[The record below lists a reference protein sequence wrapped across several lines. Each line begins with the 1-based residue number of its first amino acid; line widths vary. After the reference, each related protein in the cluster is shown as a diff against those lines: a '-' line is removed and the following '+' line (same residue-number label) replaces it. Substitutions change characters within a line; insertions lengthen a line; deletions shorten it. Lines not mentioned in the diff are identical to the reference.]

1 MYFHYQ
7 QEGKESEWRLASALE
22 RSRIIAKVRPAF
34 TTVLDLSA
42 VPDDNDWSKVR
53 YRGPLYFDFDA
64 DGDLELACSQFR
76 VFLGKLV
83 AEVDFDLTQ
92 ATYWASGSK
101 GFHVEIPQECF
112 IAKPPAGGLPWLP
125 YVYRDVAQSLI
136 VDTLDLNVYTGKRGR
151 MWRTPNVKREN
162 GCYKVQLRD
171 DEVLNMTPDLYQE
184 VIKSPRECVPP
195 APASCNAAF
204 AMMFDRARTRVTD
217 MMRNKRKRAEKAH
230 ALLDPWK
237 NAKRTPPTI
246 EALMRGENLNPEA
259 GFQAIAMQLSIY
271 ATSVGMERD
280 DFVRRCEGLCA
291 NHVSDGYRYRSPE
304 KRRAELMR
312 MWDYMSENTLYEFD
326 PGPIVRL
333 MSKDHV
339 ATDLGVMDTRD
350 HDDDAPAKAEA
361 APPGDDQPPAE
372 GEVAGE
378 VSDPHATIRR
388 GLFQTKYGL
397 FARHNENTV
406 SICRASFANV
416 IAFHSVENQD
426 FLGFDAEMRVEGSK
440 PRPVMLNTELFT
452 TGAHLRKFLAKYA
465 VTFQGTDAEAMGLMD
480 ILSDKARR
488 GERVYVY
495 PREGF
500 FILPNP
506 NSEAAET
513 CFVYLTNNTFRCSL
527 PENDPNAFRLKYRPE
542 MVSHSYKVDIHDA
555 PELSREM
562 VSTVNDLFEFN
573 SPANVASLIGWF
585 VSAWL
590 RTVHHHL
597 FGQFPLLQ
605 IYGEAGAGKSQT
617 VLLLS
622 RLHWARGESITMKS
636 ATSLTSF
643 ALDAHVNA
651 SASAPCI
658 LDEWKPAEMKRTGN
672 RYEKGKDVLKMA
684 YIMGDVGERGQ
695 LSKGTEAGLTITRSK
710 ASAPIVFMGEAVESE
725 TAIVERSLIV
735 AFTKRYH
742 TPQRR
747 AAFARLQANPEVLSA
762 IGRAVVERL
771 FGLDLK
777 AMRAEMTAIL
787 ERLYAAAPKR
797 GDGRTSVGDRPIF
810 NRAVAAHS
818 WSILKTVLH
827 DTFGD
832 QFDEKCS
839 EMAEHLFDFTNESSQ
854 AVAENSISEVAKVV
868 ARMAL
873 MSRRQDKSYALLNR
887 KDYCSDGET
896 LHLKIE
902 IAYDKYREYCVTSNE
917 QPLFN
922 SMSSFINA
930 LVVHSAVTDP
940 LCFNSPISQDG
951 SDERVMAFSIRAL
964 RDENVPSFRG

>member
-1 MYFHYQ
+1 MYFYYQ
-7 QEGKESEWRLASALE
+7 QEGKESEWKLASALE
-22 RSRIIAKVRPAF
+22 RSRIVSKSRPAF
-34 TTVLDLSA
+34 TTALDLSA

-64 DGDLELACSQFR
+64 DGDLERACNQFK

-83 AEVDFDLTQ
+83 AEVDFDLSQ

-101 GFHVEIPQECF
+101 GFHVEIPLECF
-112 IAKPPAGGLPWLP
+112 IAKPPAGGVPWLP

-171 DEVLNMTPDLYQE
+171 DEVLAMSPDLYLE
-184 VIKSPRECVPP
+184 VIQSPREIIPP
-195 APASCNAAF
+195 APPSCNAAF

-217 MMRNKRKRAEKAH
+217 MMRNKRKRAEKAN

-237 NAKRTPPTI
+237 TAKRTPPTI
-246 EALMRGENLNPEA
+246 ESLMRGENLSPDA
-259 GFQAIAMQLSIY
+259 GFQAIAMQLAIY
-271 ATSVGMERD
+271 ATSVGMERAE
-280 DFVRRCEGLCA
+280 FVQRCDGLVA

-304 KRRAELMR
+304 RRKSELMR
-312 MWDYMSENTLYEFD
+312 MWDYMSENSLYEFD
-326 PGPIVRL
+326 PGPVVRL
-333 MSKDHV
+333 MAKDYV
-339 ATDLGVMDTRD
+339 AKDLGAMDTRD
-350 HDDDAPAKAEA
+350 HEDTAPPKSEAPAGDGDEQ
-361 APPGDDQPPAE
+361 PEGVPGDI
-372 GEVAGE
+372 
-378 VSDPHATIRR
+378 SDPHATIRR
-388 GLFQTKYGL
+388 GLFQTKAGL
-397 FARHNENTV
+397 FSQHGENTV
-406 SICRASFANV
+406 SICRASFADV
-416 IAFHSVENQD
+416 SAFHSVD
-426 FLGFDAEMRVEGSK
+426 DGTFLGYNAEMRVAGSK
-440 PRPVMLNTELFT
+440 PRPVMMGADLFT
-452 TGAHLRKFLAKYA
+452 SAAQLKKFLAKFA
-465 VTFQGTDAEAMGLMD
+465 VTFQGADAEAIGLMD
-480 ILSDKARR
+480 ILNNKAR
-488 GERVYVY
+488 GAKVFVY

-506 NSEAAET
+506 SANPAEN
-513 CFVYLTNNTFRCSL
+513 CFVYLTSDTFRSSV
-527 PENDPNAFRLKYRPE
+527 PEGAPNAFRLKYRPD
-542 MVSHSYKVDIHDA
+542 MVSHSYKIDIHDA
-555 PELSREM
+555 PDLSPDMRD
-562 VSTVNDLFEFN
+562 VVRDLFEFN
-573 SPANVASLIGWF
+573 NPANVASLVGWF

-622 RLHWARGESITMKS
+622 RLHWTRGENITMKS

-695 LSKGTEAGLTITRSK
+695 IGKSADASLTITRSK

-725 TAIVERSLIV
+725 TAIVERSLVV

-777 AMRAEMTAIL
+777 AMRTEMASIL
-787 ERLYAAAPKR
+787 ERLYAAAPRR
-797 GDGRTSVGDRPIF
+797 GDGSRTMIGDRPIF
-810 NRAVAAHS
+810 NRAVAAHG
-818 WSILKTVLH
+818 WSVLKTVLQG
-827 DTFGD
+827 TFGNE
-832 QFDEKCS
+832 FDERCQ
-839 EMAEHLFDFTNESSQ
+839 EMAEHLYDFTNESSQ
-854 AVAENSISEVAKVV
+854 AVSENSISEVAKVI

-873 MSRRQDKSYALLNR
+873 MSRRQDKSYALIPR
-887 KDYCSDGET
+887 KDYISDGET
-896 LHLKIE
+896 FHLKSE
-902 IAYDKYREYCVTSNE
+902 IAKDKYREFCVTSNE
-917 QPLFN
+917 QPLFT
-922 SMSSFINA
+922 SMPAFINA
-930 LVVHSAVTDP
+930 LVVHSAVTDAICFDSP
-940 LCFNSPISQDG
+940 LSTDG
-951 SDERVMAFSIRAL
+951 NDERVMAFSLRAL
-964 RDENVPSFRG
+964 RDENVPSFRN